1 MPLKIFIPK
10 QDLWDDSRGE
20 FIPIKEH
27 NLTLEHS
34 LVSLTKWE
42 SKWCKPFLSPE
53 EKTQEEVKDYVRCMI
68 LNEDVE
74 DEIIFAFTPKDL
86 KEVEAYIAKNQ
97 TATTFP
103 EERKTSEPQSNELMT
118 SELIY
123 YYLGQMQ
130 CINPTIENW
139 HLSRVLTLIRV
150 ASFKNKG
157 EQKLNKTEALSQCE
171 DIREANMRKFEEW
184 KRKQQSKMK
193 GVK

>member
-1 MPLKIFIPK
+1 MPIKIFIPK

-68 LNEDVE
+68 LDEDVE
-74 DEIIFAFTPKDL
+74 DEIMFAFTPKDL
-86 KEVEAYIAKNQ
+86 KKVEAYIGRNQ

-130 CINPTIENW
+130 CLNPTIENW
-139 HLSRVLTLIRV
+139 HLSRILTLIRV

-157 EQKLNKTEALSQCE
+157 EQKLNKQEALAQCE

>member
-1 MPLKIFIPK
+1 MPLKIFIPE

-27 NLTLEHS
+27 KLTLEHS

-53 EKTQEEVKDYVRCMI
+53 EKTQEEIKDYVRCMI
-68 LNEDVE
+68 LDEDVE
-74 DEIIFAFTPKDL
+74 DDIIYAFTPTDL
-86 KEVEAYIAKNQ
+86 KQVETYLAKDQ

-103 EERKTSEPQSNELMT
+103 EEKKSNEPKSNELMT

-123 YYLGQMQ
+123 YYLGQIQ
-130 CINPTIENW
+130 CLSPTIENW
-139 HLSRVLTLIRV
+139 HLSRILTLIRV

-157 EQKLNKTEALSQCE
+157 EQKLNKKES
-171 DIREANMRKFEEW
+171 
-184 KRKQQSKMK
+184 
-193 GVK
+193 

>member
-86 KEVEAYIAKNQ
+86 KKVETYISKNQ

-130 CINPTIENW
+130 CLNPTIENW

-157 EQKLNKTEALSQCE
+157 EQKLNKTEALAQCE

>member
-86 KEVEAYIAKNQ
+86 KEVEAYISRNQ

-130 CINPTIENW
+130 CLNPTIENW

-157 EQKLNKTEALSQCE
+157 EQKLNKTEALAQCE